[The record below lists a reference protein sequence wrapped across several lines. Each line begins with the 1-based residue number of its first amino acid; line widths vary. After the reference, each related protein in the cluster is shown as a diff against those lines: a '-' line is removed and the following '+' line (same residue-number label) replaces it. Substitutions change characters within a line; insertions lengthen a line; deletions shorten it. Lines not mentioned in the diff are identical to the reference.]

1 MLVDPYLLGALSQAR
16 KFKSW
21 DIRATVFSL
30 FWRCKCEIETL
41 GVSGGKAICSDRYPD
56 DTQRG
61 AKMRDRVLKVLKSLS
76 SVVSETELP
85 F

>member
-1 MLVDPYLLGALSQAR
+1 MLADPCLLGALSQAR
-16 KFKSW
+16 KSKSW
-21 DIRATVFSL
+21 DIRETVFSL

-41 GVSGGKAICSDRYPD
+41 GVNGGKAICSDRDP

-61 AKMRDRVLKVLKSLS
+61 AKMGDRVLKVLKSLS

>member
-1 MLVDPYLLGALSQAR
+1 MLVDPCLLGALSQAR
-16 KFKSW
+16 KLKSW
-21 DIRATVFSL
+21 DIRETVFSL

-41 GVSGGKAICSDRYPD
+41 GVSDGKAICSDRDP

-76 SVVSETELP
+76 SVVSETGLP